1 MPSSKPSRFTNA
13 DAARKYLE
21 TIFWPDREICAHC
34 GVIGKATLL
43 KGKSTRPGVYWCN
56 ACEKPFTVTVGTIF
70 ENSKVPLNSWLYL
83 NHLLCDGTKRLSVQ
97 RLASMLG
104 VTYKTAW
111 FMVRHIRDAMAS
123 TAPGHHL
130 SAQTKDGLDGS
141 ARGVVSETAS
151 K

>member
-1 MPSSKPSRFTNA
+1 MPTRKPARFANA

-21 TIFWPDREICAHC
+21 AIYWADHAICAHC
-34 GVIGKATLL
+34 GVIGKATRL

-83 NHLLCDGTKRLSVQ
+83 NHLLCSSNKRIPVR
-97 RLASMLG
+97 RLARMLG

-111 FMVRHIRDAMAS
+111 FMTRHIRDAMS
-123 TAPGHHL
+123 SG
-130 SAQTKDGLDGS
+130 
-141 ARGVVSETAS
+141 
-151 K
+151 